1 MLSPLAEKIVKA
13 CRLHAILSFLV
24 GLAVYTQQFKEIV
37 SLLGVPSESPHALR
51 NTGFLLL
58 LISFI
63 SYAVFFQPLRT
74 LCGKLGS
81 VLGFSADNSQGFAAG
96 LAVLSNSL
104 LLLHYTAEAFV
115 YHAVSK
121 TVVAVL
127 LVVTICCAAG
137 LNIRIDVIPDAKKG
151 N

>member
-1 MLSPLAEKIVKA
+1 MLTPLAEKIVKA
-13 CRLHAILSFLV
+13 CRLHAVLSFLV

-37 SLLGVPSESPHALR
+37 SLLGVSSESPHALR

-63 SYAVFFQPLRT
+63 SYAVFFQPLRS

-81 VLGFSADNSQGFAAG
+81 LLGFSADNSQGFAAG

-104 LLLHYTAEAFV
+104 LLVHYTAEAFV

-121 TVVAVL
+121 TVVAIL
-127 LVVTICCAAG
+127 LTITICCAAG
-137 LNIRIDVIPDAKKG
+137 LKIEFHVLPDDKKK
-151 N
+151 